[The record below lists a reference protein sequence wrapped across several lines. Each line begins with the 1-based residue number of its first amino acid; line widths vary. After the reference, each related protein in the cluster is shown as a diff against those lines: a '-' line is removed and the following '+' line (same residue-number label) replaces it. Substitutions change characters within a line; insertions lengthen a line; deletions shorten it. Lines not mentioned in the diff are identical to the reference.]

1 MPQCQFLFSAVFG
14 FRKVV
19 LEIFSELDETKAKF
33 PIFLTRKRS
42 PKERRRG
49 AVGRPH
55 HLVARSHLLQRRHMV
70 RTPRASTDVA
80 PSPINWLSR
89 ENPKYPS
96 HIPRKVSE
104 PLPPSTLTLECSEA
118 LLGTLPERGIIT
130 GGLFIAMP
138 SSGVMWSSSSLDYGS
153 IAVARWLSS
162 PFVPSCLDLVSC
174 LS

>member
-19 LEIFSELDETKAKF
+19 LEIFSELDETKDEV
-33 PIFLTRKRS
+33 PIFPTRTRS

-55 HLVARSHLLQRRHMV
+55 QVVARSHMLSRRHVV

-80 PSPINWLSR
+80 PTPINCLPR

-96 HIPRKVSE
+96 HIQRKVPE
-104 PLPPSTLTLECSEA
+104 PPPPPTLTREGSEA
-118 LLGTLPERGIIT
+118 LPGTLPERGIIT
-130 GGLFIAMP
+130 GGLYIAM
-138 SSGVMWSSSSLDYGS
+138 SASGVM
-153 IAVARWLSS
+153 
-162 PFVPSCLDLVSC
+162 CE
-174 LS
+174 

>member
-19 LEIFSELDETKAKF
+19 LEIFSELDETKAKV
-33 PIFLTRKRS
+33 PIFLTRTRS

-55 HLVARSHLLQRRHMV
+55 HLVARSHLLPRRHVV

-80 PSPINWLSR
+80 PSPINCLPR

-96 HIPRKVSE
+96 EFPRKV
-104 PLPPSTLTLECSEA
+104 PVPPPPSTLTREGSEA
-118 LLGTLPERGIIT
+118 LPGTLSESGIIT
-130 GGLFIAMP
+130 GGLYIAMP
-138 SSGVMWSSSSLDYGS
+138 ASGVM
-153 IAVARWLSS
+153 
-162 PFVPSCLDLVSC
+162 CE
-174 LS
+174 